1 MLFSCNYDVK
11 DLSINSQFYME
22 LLLWWSE
29 FRDDF
34 ATKKD
39 WHVIIW
45 NSQAIRINNKPV
57 FYRKY
62 YSSGIETVDD
72 LRFDFS
78 NTESYE
84 LIATSI
90 EKTNFL
96 EWAGLRHSIP
106 SRLKIPGNES
116 YTLNNVHLNLS
127 FKTVNGV
134 FDRKKKFKDY
144 YALLISKKGLSPC
157 NGQKLK
163 CEFDLSDDE
172 LKQAFLCPTPSLLN
186 PT

>member
-1 MLFSCNYDVK
+1 
-11 DLSINSQFYME
+11 ME
-22 LLLWWSE
+22 LLLWWSN

-45 NSQAIRINNKPV
+45 NNQAIRINNKPV

-62 YSSGIETVDD
+62 YSSGIQTVDD
-72 LRFDFS
+72 LRFDLS

-84 LIATSI
+84 LIAKST

-106 SRLKIPGNES
+106 SRLKIHGNKS
-116 YTLNNVHLNLS
+116 YTLNNVHLNLP
-127 FKTVNGV
+127 FKTLNGV
-134 FDRKKKFKDY
+134 FDTTKKKSKDY
-144 YALLISKKGLSPC
+144 YALLISKKAPSPC

-172 LKQAFLCPTPSLLN
+172 LKQAFSLPTPSLLN